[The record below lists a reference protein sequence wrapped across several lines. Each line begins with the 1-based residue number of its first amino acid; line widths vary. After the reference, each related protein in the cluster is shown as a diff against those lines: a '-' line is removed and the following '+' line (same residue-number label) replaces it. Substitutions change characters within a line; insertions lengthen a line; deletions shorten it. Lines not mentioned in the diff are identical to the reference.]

1 MHLEEE
7 RLIYLDNAATSW
19 PKPESV
25 YQAMDRFMRGVGA
38 SPGRSGHRL
47 SIAAGH
53 IALEAR
59 EAVAQLLS
67 IDDPLRT
74 VFTSNVTA
82 ALNLALKGLLRP
94 GDHAITTSVEHNSVI
109 RPLRAL
115 EAQGVA
121 VTVVECRPDGRLDP
135 EGIELAIRPNSRLVV
150 VNHASNVVGTVLPV
164 QDIATVASRH
174 NCWLVVDAAQT
185 LGAYPVS
192 VEGVDILAFT
202 GHKALYG
209 PQGTGGLYIRRG
221 LEETL
226 EPLYEGGTGSRSSQQ
241 RQPDFLPD
249 KYESG
254 TPNTVGLAG
263 LAAGVHFVLEQG
275 VEAIR
280 AHEERLTR
288 LLIDGLRSIPGVQV
302 YGTGDAS
309 RQVAVV
315 SFNVDGLAPSEV
327 GRLLDEDFGV
337 LCRVGLHCSP
347 LAHQTIGTFPA
358 GAVRFS
364 LGWFNSAADVERAVD
379 AVRRIAA
386 RSTKEKIRG
395 KDY

>member
-1 MHLEEE
+1 M
-7 RLIYLDNAATSW
+7 YLDNAATSW
-19 PKPESV
+19 PKPETV
-25 YQAMDRFMRGVGA
+25 YRAMDRFTREVGA
-38 SPGRSGHRL
+38 NPGRSGHRL

-53 IALEAR
+53 VVLEAR
-59 EAVAQLLS
+59 EAVAELLS
-67 IDDPLRT
+67 IDDPLRV
-74 VFTSNVTA
+74 VFTSNVTV

-115 EAQGVA
+115 EAQGIA
-121 VTVVECRPDGRLDP
+121 LTVVKCHPDGRLDP
-135 EGIELAIRPNSRLVV
+135 EAIELAIRPNTRLVV

-164 QDIATVASRH
+164 QDIAAVTSRH
-174 NCWLVVDAAQT
+174 NCRLVVDAAQT
-185 LGAYPVS
+185 LGAHPVG

-221 LEETL
+221 LEESL

-254 TPNTVGLAG
+254 TPNTAGLAG
-263 LAAGVHFVLEQG
+263 LAAGVRFVLEQG

-280 AHEERLTR
+280 SHEERLTR
-288 LLIDGLRSIPGVQV
+288 LLIDGLRSVSGVQV

-327 GRLLDEDFGV
+327 GRRLDEDFGV

-347 LAHQTIGTFPA
+347 LTHQTIGTFPT

-364 LGWFNSAADVERAVD
+364 FGWYNTKADVERAVE

-386 RSTKEKIRG
+386 RGTKEQIHG
-395 KDY
+395 